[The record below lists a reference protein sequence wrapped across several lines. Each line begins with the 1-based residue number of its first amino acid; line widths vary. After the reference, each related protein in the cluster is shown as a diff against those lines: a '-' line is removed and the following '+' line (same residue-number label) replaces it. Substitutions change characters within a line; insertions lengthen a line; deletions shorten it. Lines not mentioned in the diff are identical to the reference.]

1 MVQKEIKKKTSIYGT
16 VAVLSAIVLIS
27 MIYVFGTSPTILPFN
42 QPLSVSGLKTF
53 SSMDELENY
62 LKVTSVNSLPE
73 RYWSDQKGVIPNLAA
88 PAAKGYF
95 RCHC

>member
-73 RYWSDQKGVIPNLAA
+73 RYWSDQKGVDS
-88 PAAKGYF
+88 KSCCTSSYWHF
-95 RCHC
+95 WSHY